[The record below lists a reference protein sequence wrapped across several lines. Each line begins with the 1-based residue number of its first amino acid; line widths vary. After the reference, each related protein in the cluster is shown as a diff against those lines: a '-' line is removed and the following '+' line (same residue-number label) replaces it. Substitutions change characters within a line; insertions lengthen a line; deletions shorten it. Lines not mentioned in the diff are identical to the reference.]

1 MFSLLLR
8 SFSSDALVAEILT
21 YLQTSPQDEGVY
33 RGQRE
38 GRLPHPL
45 PGQEDQPLDGEG
57 DLLHLLLLLLL
68 NLHVPSPQDRSL
80 VLALEECFFIAIT
93 RVIRPL

>member
-1 MFSLLLR
+1 MILK
-8 SFSSDALVAEILT
+8 SDV
-21 YLQTSPQDEGVY
+21 SQDEGVH

-45 PGQEDQPLDGEG
+45 PGQEDQPMDGEG
-57 DLLHLLLLLLL
+57 KLLMLHLLHHLLLHLLLV
-68 NLHVPSPQDRSL
+68 LHLTLVPFQQDRSL